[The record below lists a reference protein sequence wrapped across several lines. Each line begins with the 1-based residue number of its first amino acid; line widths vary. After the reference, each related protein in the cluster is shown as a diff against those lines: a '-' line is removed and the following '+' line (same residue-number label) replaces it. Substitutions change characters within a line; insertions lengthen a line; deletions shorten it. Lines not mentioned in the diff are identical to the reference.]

1 MQNGDAKS
9 VSWLPSTGQEADG
22 RFDSHIFSR
31 TVTLER
37 AMLSSWQQL
46 RLGVWEFIEQE
57 FWVLGGMGSPCKQ
70 IGKSTS
76 SLGAMSQSI
85 DLSRKLR
92 HKR

>member
-57 FWVLGGMGSPCKQ
+57 FLGPWRYGLPVQANWGIHLIIRSDE
-70 IGKSTS
+70 SVN
-76 SLGAMSQSI
+76 
-85 DLSRKLR
+85 
-92 HKR
+92 